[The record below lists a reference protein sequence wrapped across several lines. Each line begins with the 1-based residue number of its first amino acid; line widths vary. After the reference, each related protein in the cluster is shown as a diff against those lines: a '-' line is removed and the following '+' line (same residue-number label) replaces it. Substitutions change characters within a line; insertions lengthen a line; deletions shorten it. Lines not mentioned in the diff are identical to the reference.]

1 MNLNLKKYIKRLFIQ
16 IKQLKTAFAP
26 RGLLLSSAVT
36 INPAAVSQGY
46 NVSSIARDLDFI
58 NLITAGFN
66 TPFDNVQNLVTNHF
80 APLYGRGQCNNCSI
94 DAAVKYWINAGAP
107 SWKLILG
114 ISTYATNYIISSDNS
129 SLGAPSDGPDQ
140 IGNVKFYYI
149 IL

>member
-1 MNLNLKKYIKRLFIQ
+1 MNIISKYIKILFIQ
-16 IKQLKTAFAP
+16 IKQMKTAFAP

-58 NLITAGFN
+58 SLMTAEFN
-66 TPFDNVQNLVTNHF
+66 TPYDNVENLVTNHN
-80 APLYGRGQCNNCSI
+80 APLYSNSNCSSCSI

-114 ISTYATNYIISSDNS
+114 ISTYATNYNLSSSNS
-129 SLGAPSDGPDQ
+129 SVGAPSYGPDDV
-140 IGNVKFYYI
+140 GNVKFYNI
-149 IL
+149 FL

>member
-1 MNLNLKKYIKRLFIQ
+1 M
-16 IKQLKTAFAP
+16 KTAFSP

-36 INPAAVSQGY
+36 INPAAVNQGY

-80 APLYGRGQCNNCSI
+80 SPLYGRGQCNNCSI
-94 DAAVKYWINAGAP
+94 DAAVKYWTNAGAP

-114 ISTYATNYIISSDNS
+114 IPTYATNYILTNDNS
-129 SLGAPSDGPDQ
+129 SVGAPSDGPEE
-140 IGNVKFYYI
+140 IGNVKFHSI
-149 IL
+149 IFLTNF

>member
-1 MNLNLKKYIKRLFIQ
+1 MKA
-16 IKQLKTAFAP
+16 AFSP

-36 INPAAVSQGY
+36 INPAAVNQGY

-58 NLITAGFN
+58 NLLTMDFN
-66 TPFDNVQNLVTNHF
+66 TPYDNVENLVTGHT

-114 ISTYATNYIISSDNS
+114 IQTYATNYIISSDNS
-129 SLGAPSDGPDQ
+129 SVGAPSTGPDQ

-149 IL
+149 ISFKNLKN

>member
-1 MNLNLKKYIKRLFIQ
+1 M
-16 IKQLKTAFAP
+16 KTAFAP

-58 NLITAGFN
+58 NLITMDFN
-66 TPFDNVQNLVTNHF
+66 TPFDNVQDLVINHN
-80 APLYGRGQCNNCSI
+80 APLYGNSQCNNCSI

>member
-1 MNLNLKKYIKRLFIQ
+1 M
-16 IKQLKTAFAP
+16 KTAFAP

-58 NLITAGFN
+58 NLITMDFN
-66 TPFDNVQNLVTNHF
+66 TPFDNVQDLVINHN
-80 APLYGRGQCNNCSI
+80 APLYGNSQCNNCSI

-114 ISTYATNYIISSDNS
+114 IPTYATNYILTNDNS
-129 SLGAPSDGPDQ
+129 SVGAPSDGPEI
-140 IGNVKFYYI
+140 IGNVKFHSF
-149 IL
+149 ILLKIFQKQLICILL